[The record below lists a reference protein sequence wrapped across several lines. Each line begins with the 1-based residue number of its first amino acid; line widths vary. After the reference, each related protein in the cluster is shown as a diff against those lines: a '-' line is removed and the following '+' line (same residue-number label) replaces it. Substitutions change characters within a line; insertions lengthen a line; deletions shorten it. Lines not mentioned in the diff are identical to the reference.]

1 MDVALEVGI
10 VGKAFGLPQQRG
22 VTAGGDVAPLMERD
36 GAEIAGAKAAAVVG
50 KGKFDL
56 FNGGNAA
63 HFLIDGVVVTLVGQL
78 RHSVQFLGGKGQSG
92 RVLHQVPLPVL
103 LHHGRPV
110 TWSCSSS

>member
-1 MDVALEVGI
+1 M
-10 VGKAFGLPQQRG
+10 
-22 VTAGGDVAPLMERD
+22 
-36 GAEIAGAKAAAVVG
+36 G

-103 LHHGRPV
+103 LHHGPAGHMV
-110 TWSCSSS
+110 LLLQLKAAGTGVGLFIL